1 MNELINIKT
10 EDGKQ
15 FVSARELYKGLELA
29 RTKWTP
35 WYQKN
40 IENNEF
46 FHQTEDWRKVSP
58 EVTDNVYTIDFEI
71 TTDFAKHLAM
81 MARTEKSHQ
90 YRNYFIECEKQV
102 KEAIQPKLSK
112 ELQAI
117 FVIDQRTV
125 AMNNRLGK
133 LEDNMT
139 IDYSQQEELRTAANK
154 KAIEVLGGKDA
165 PAYKECSKKTFSELW
180 KSYKRIL
187 HVNSYRNTA
196 TKEYERAKQ
205 IIKTWEP
212 NRDLQLMILGAN
224 SQTKIS
230 I

>member
-1 MNELINIKT
+1 MNDLIIIKS
-10 EDGKQ
+10 ENGKQ
-15 FVSARELYKGLELA
+15 TVSAKELYLGLGLSKDQWSRWYPTNIVCNDFFKCDIDWVRHNVESKG
-29 RTKWTP
+29 TT
-35 WYQKN
+35 
-40 IENNEF
+40 
-46 FHQTEDWRKVSP
+46 
-58 EVTDNVYTIDFEI
+58 DFEI
-71 TTDFAKHLAM
+71 TVEFAKHIAM
-81 MARTEKSHQ
+81 MARTKKSHE

-102 KEAIQPKLSK
+102 KEIIQPKLSK

-125 AMNNRLGK
+125 EMDNRLGK

-139 IDYSQQEELRTAANK
+139 IDYSQQEEIRTAANK

-212 NRDLQLMILGAN
+212 NRDLQLMIMGAN